1 MSLESMNRPVS
12 KMNKA
17 PDNAIET
24 EPQFLNF
31 SYEKFGDIS
40 PEEESRARE
49 TFKKAAV
56 SLEKEWDISSP
67 LSIPV
72 HLMSDEKF
80 REGARPTDPMSWK
93 YCFILRD
100 QPDDK
105 IYLDTNIFS
114 ILPDDAEAMIKHETA
129 HIVVEHCVGDISA
142 YRKSFFLEEGTAG
155 LDGATDRLVAKL
167 KTENQTIPDPLMF
180 QTIEKIKS
188 FGGDTNREP
197 FSEQM
202 GYLVLF
208 SAVQFL
214 RQRHG
219 ETKIIEWYKNMDKD
233 IPLGDAY
240 QMACGE
246 KLDQSISEWH
256 GSINHRMQE
265 MNDKS

>member
-1 MSLESMNRPVS
+1 MSLESMHRPAS

-17 PDNAIET
+17 PDNTIEM

-31 SYEKFGDIS
+31 SYEKFGDIFS
-40 PEEESRARE
+40 EEESRARE
-49 TFKKAAV
+49 SFKRAAV
-56 SLEKEWDISSP
+56 SLEKEWNISSP
-67 LSIPV
+67 INVPV
-72 HLMSDEKF
+72 QLMSDGKF

-114 ILPDDAEAMIKHETA
+114 VLPDDAEAMIKHETA

-155 LDGATDRLVAKL
+155 LDGATDRFIAKL
-167 KTENQTIPDPLMF
+167 KIGENQTIPDPLSF

-188 FGGDTNREP
+188 FGGDTNQEP
-197 FSEQM
+197 FTKQM

-208 SAVQFL
+208 SVMQFL
-214 RQRHG
+214 RQRHS
-219 ETKIIEWYKNMDKD
+219 ETKIVEWYKNMGKD
-233 IPLGDAY
+233 ISLEDAY

-246 KLDQSISEWH
+246 KLDQTISDWRDSIKL
-256 GSINHRMQE
+256 G
-265 MNDKS
+265 MNENQ